1 VLELPTDP
9 QATANGFVQSVAYG
23 DDLTL
28 PLVASPA
35 QFDRTPPRLRPAPEF
50 GADTD
55 DVLQSLGMDMD
66 AIIDAKVDG
75 AVV

>member
-1 VLELPTDP
+1 M
-9 QATANGFVQSVAYG
+9 
-23 DDLTL
+23 

-35 QFDRTPPRLRPAPEF
+35 QFDRTPPRLSHAPEF

-55 DVLQSLGMDMD
+55 DVLAELGLDSEQVMQ
-66 AIIDAKVDG
+66 ARIAG